1 MNEFN
6 FDDFKE
12 EDLAPLQEAETPLDN
27 LDVEPATD
35 DMEADIAEDT
45 RKEYMVIFDSMMFEG
60 KYEERISLGKNY
72 HIVLQ
77 TRTAEQDMKV
87 TTKLDSMEINTM
99 HAYSNMQALFTIPYA
114 LAEINSLDL
123 RQLNYQEAFEKIKMI
138 PSVVLMTISGKLQDF
153 DIKVRSA
160 LTYGTENF

>member
-45 RKEYMVIFDSMMFEG
+45 RKEYMVIFDSMMFEELSM
-60 KYEERISLGKNY
+60 KSVSL
-72 HIVLQ
+72 
-77 TRTAEQDMKV
+77 
-87 TTKLDSMEINTM
+87 
-99 HAYSNMQALFTIPYA
+99 
-114 LAEINSLDL
+114 
-123 RQLNYQEAFEKIKMI
+123 
-138 PSVVLMTISGKLQDF
+138 
-153 DIKVRSA
+153 
-160 LTYGTENF
+160 

>member
-1 MNEFN
+1 M
-6 FDDFKE
+6 
-12 EDLAPLQEAETPLDN
+12 
-27 LDVEPATD
+27 
-35 DMEADIAEDT
+35 
-45 RKEYMVIFDSMMFEG
+45 
-60 KYEERISLGKNY
+60 
-72 HIVLQ
+72 LQ